1 MAKTEKNK
9 KTDTPSITSYRPNGQ
24 FYWLMALEYYGLSL
38 NLRQQLQN
46 YITLCCIQNITT
58 IVAITSFILILII
71 IDCVSRCKYSG
82 KCPQT

>member
-1 MAKTEKNK
+1 MAKTKQNK
-9 KTDTPSITSYRPNGQ
+9 KPDTSSITSYRPNGQ
-24 FYWLMALEYYGLSL
+24 FYWLMALEYYGGSLS
-38 NLRQQLQN
+38 LRQQPQN

-58 IVAITSFILILII
+58 IVAITSFILILLI

>member
-1 MAKTEKNK
+1 MAKTEK
-9 KTDTPSITSYRPNGQ
+9 KTDTPSITSYRHNGQ
-24 FYWLMALEYYGLSL
+24 FYWLMILEYYGRSL
-38 NLRQQLQN
+38 NLRQQLRN
-46 YITLCCIQNITT
+46 YITLRCIQNIPT